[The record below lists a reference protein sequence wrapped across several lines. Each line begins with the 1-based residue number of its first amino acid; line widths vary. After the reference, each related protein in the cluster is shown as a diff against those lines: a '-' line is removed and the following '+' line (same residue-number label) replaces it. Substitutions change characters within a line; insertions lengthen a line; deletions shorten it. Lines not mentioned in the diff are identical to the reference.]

1 MKTCFKKWAI
11 GIVVALSFGLVTLSG
26 HVSPFLGAQQVYAEG
41 ASREESGILTFKNQK
56 QLDLGNLDLLGRVTY
71 AHIQLKDSDEPTQ
84 KRAARLTYNP
94 VGWHNYKFYYG
105 NGTKKA
111 WLMDR
116 GHLIGYQFSGLNDE
130 ARNLVPETHWLN
142 AGNFKGTDESNE
154 ESMLYYENRLD
165 SWLAN
170 HPNYYLD
177 YRVTPIYQDNELLPR
192 QVQLDY
198 VGVDSSGQ
206 LLTINIGGKSSVD
219 SYGVSHVVLDNVS
232 PNATLDYATGRATS
246 VASTSSSSSTA
257 GSSAASA
264 PAAAP
269 SSSETV
275 VESSSTPAVEQAS
288 PSVATQ
294 GAATVYVA
302 RQGTA
307 DVYWYNQANMPR
319 NTNWANVV
327 TMSEAEAIA
336 AGKRHTS
343 KE

>member
-11 GIVVALSFGLVTLSG
+11 GIIVGLSFGLVSLSS
-26 HVSPFLGAQQVYAEG
+26 HTSPILGAQKVYAEG
-41 ASREESGILTFKNQK
+41 ASREASGIFTFKNQK
-56 QLDLGNLDLLGRVTY
+56 QLDLGNLDSLGRATY

-142 AGNFKGTDESNE
+142 AGNFKGTDESDE
-154 ESMLYYENRLD
+154 DSMLYYENQLD

-170 HPNYYLD
+170 HQNYYLD
-177 YRVTPIYQDNELLPR
+177 YRVTPIYQDSELLPR

-232 PNATLDYATGRATS
+232 PNATLDYATGRATN
-246 VASTSSSSSTA
+246 VASTTTSNSSTA
-257 GSSAASA
+257 VSSQTVES
-264 PAAAP
+264 

-275 VESSSTPAVEQAS
+275 IASSSTPAVEQAS

-307 DVYWYNQANMPR
+307 DVYWYSKANMPS
-319 NTNWANVV
+319 NTNWGNVV